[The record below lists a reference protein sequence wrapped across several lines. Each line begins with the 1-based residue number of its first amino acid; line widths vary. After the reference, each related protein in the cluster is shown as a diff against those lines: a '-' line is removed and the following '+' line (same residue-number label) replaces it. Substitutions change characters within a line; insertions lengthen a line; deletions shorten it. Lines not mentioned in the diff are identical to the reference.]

1 MTFSVGFRLL
11 SMRIRNSCIVLLL
24 SSGVLQPRAATQTAS
39 PGAQV
44 RLDSLSALEV
54 INGKAEMVAYQ
65 GHQALHLMPLP
76 GNESGDSSELAIL
89 KSSDL
94 KDGVIEIDVAG
105 SPRPGSDPSSRGF
118 IGVSFRVQPHGSAY
132 ELIYLRP
139 TNGRASNQLN
149 RNHSTQY
156 ISEPDYG
163 WERLR
168 KETPGV
174 YESYVD
180 LEPGVWTKMK
190 IEVSGATAR
199 LYVNGATQPTLIV
212 NDLKRGESHGQ
223 IALWAHESTEAYFAN
238 LSFH

>member
-1 MTFSVGFRLL
+1 MPVLRFRFAPVLCCAFL
-11 SMRIRNSCIVLLL
+11 VILVRSQDAPRNSPA
-24 SSGVLQPRAATQTAS
+24 G
-39 PGAQV
+39 
-44 RLDSLSALEV
+44 LDSTALEV
-54 INGKAEMVAYQ
+54 INGKAETVVYQ
-65 GHQALHLMPLP
+65 GRQAIHLTPLSEHQ
-76 GNESGDSSELAIL
+76 SGDGSELAIL
-89 KSSDL
+89 KNSDF
-94 KDGVIEIDVAG
+94 KDGVIEVDVAG
-105 SPRPGSDPSSRGF
+105 APRPGSDPGSRGF
-118 IGVSFRVQPHGSAY
+118 IGVSFRVQPHGSAQ

-139 TNGRASNQLN
+139 TNGRAPNQLN

-156 ISEPDYG
+156 VSEPDYG

-212 NDLKRGESHGQ
+212 NDLKRGDSRGQ

-238 LSFH
+238 LAVK